1 MRRDLSSTQDVGP
14 LHAQAREGIQTEDAT
29 TPLKPRSLVRNS
41 FKAVVGGSNATP
53 KGDGAAD
60 RATPVTAPG
69 ERLQSAVN
77 KVQQRV
83 KQAVDNVS
91 KRVSGEKPSNES
103 GSENADE

>member
-1 MRRDLSSTQDVGP
+1 MAAKPTSPVPSDRNQ
-14 LHAQAREGIQTEDAT
+14 
-29 TPLKPRSLVRNS
+29 PRSLVRNS

-69 ERLQSAVN
+69 ERLQSTVN

-83 KQAVDNVS
+83 KT
-91 KRVSGEKPSNES
+91 
-103 GSENADE
+103 